1 MKCKYLI
8 PIFFCLISLI
18 GISKLNAQSKTN
30 IGLDLVEDF
39 SRVIDGGIA
48 QGETLMGFISLSH
61 ETSLWSGASL
71 KGQHV
76 LNHGKPLTDYVG
88 DLQTISNIEAPRNI
102 YLYELIIEQ
111 KFKGHT
117 LIIGKSEI
125 NALFSYSTHG
135 LGFVHSSFGI
145 GPEMSVNVPL
155 ATFPYAAMGIYTN
168 IQLQKNFHLSAAVY
182 DGRPNTEIGY
192 LKSYDF
198 SLNSKRG
205 LFWIGEID
213 YQITKDKTQLSTYKM
228 GVWSLQGHRQRES
241 GFYAI
246 MDQTLLTEKEDPTQG
261 LHAFAQ
267 YGRIPNNASVF
278 SNYKGLG
285 MVYYGAFKKRAQDQ
299 LGLAWG
305 QGNLSDTY
313 RNNLSRSSDRS
324 ETVIEAYYNYVI
336 SDQIEVQLDSQYIL
350 NPGVDPAVKNALVG
364 ILRLK
369 YKLF

>member
-1 MKCKYLI
+1 MRPLFYKLITAYLL
-8 PIFFCLISLI
+8 FFVSQAI
-18 GISKLNAQSKTN
+18 AQNGKT
-30 IGLDLVEDF
+30 IVEVSAVEDF
-39 SRVIDGGIA
+39 SSVINGGIA
-48 QGETLMGFISLSH
+48 QGETLMGFISLTH

-102 YLYELIIEQ
+102 YLYEFMLEQ
-111 KFKGHT
+111 RFKDHT
-117 LIIGKSEI
+117 LIVGKSEI
-125 NALFSYSTHG
+125 NALFAYSTHG

-155 ATFPYAAMGIYTN
+155 ATYPYAAMGIYTN
-168 IQLQKNFHLSAAVY
+168 LQIQKNLHLSAAVY

-205 LFWIGEID
+205 LFWIGELE
-213 YQITKDKTQLSTYKM
+213 YQASHEQALASTYKI
-228 GVWSLQGHRQRES
+228 GVWILEHSAQKES

-246 MDQTLLTEKEDPTQG
+246 LDQTLLTENEDPIQG

-299 LGLAWG
+299 IGLAWG
-305 QGNLSDTY
+305 QGNVSNIY
-313 RNNLSRSSDRS
+313 REGLSRPSDRA
-324 ETVIEAYYNYVI
+324 ETVIEAYYNYVL
-336 SDQIEVQLDSQYIL
+336 SDQIEVQLDSQYVV
-350 NPGVDPAVKNALVG
+350 NPGVDPQLKNALVG

-369 YKLF
+369 YKIF

>member
-1 MKCKYLI
+1 MKCKHLI
-8 PIFFCLISLI
+8 PLLFCFLSL
-18 GISKLNAQSKTN
+18 GGTNKLNAQSKTS

-39 SRVIDGGIA
+39 SSVIDGGIT
-48 QGETLMGFISLSH
+48 QGETLMGFISLTH
-61 ETSLWSGASL
+61 ETRLWKGASL

-102 YLYELIIEQ
+102 YLYEFNFEQ
-111 KFKGHT
+111 RFKGHK
-117 LIIGKSEI
+117 LIVGKSEI
-125 NALFSYSTHG
+125 NALFAYSTHG
-135 LGFVHSSFGI
+135 MGFIHSSFGI

-155 ATFPYAAMGIYTN
+155 ATFPYAAMGIYSS
-168 IQLQKNFHLSAAVY
+168 IRLQEKLHFSAAVF
-182 DGRPNTEIGY
+182 DGSPNTAIGY

-205 LFWIGEID
+205 LFWIGELD
-213 YQITKDKTQLSTYKM
+213 YQITKEKAQASTYKM
-228 GVWSLQGHRQRES
+228 GVWTLESDSQRES
-241 GFYAI
+241 GFYALI
-246 MDQTLLTEKEDPTQG
+246 DQTLIPEKNDPTQG

-285 MVYYGAFKKRAQDQ
+285 LVYYGAFKKRAQDQ
-299 LGLAWG
+299 TGLAWG

-313 RNNLSRSSDRS
+313 RNGLQKRSNPA
-324 ETVIEAYYNYVI
+324 ETVIEAYYNYVL
-336 SDQIEVQLDSQYIL
+336 SDQLNIQLDAQYII
-350 NPGVDPAVKNALVG
+350 NPGVNTGVKNALIG

-369 YKLF
+369 YHLF

>member
-1 MKCKYLI
+1 MKCKHLI
-8 PIFFCLISLI
+8 PILFCLLSLI

-39 SRVIDGGIA
+39 SSVIDGGNT

-102 YLYELIIEQ
+102 YLYEFILEQ
-111 KFKGHT
+111 KFKGHK
-117 LIIGKSEI
+117 LIVGKSEI
-125 NALFSYSTHG
+125 NALFAFSTHG
-135 LGFVHSSFGI
+135 LGFIHSSFGI

-168 IQLQKNFHLSAAVY
+168 IQIQKNLHLSAAVY

-213 YQITKDKTQLSTYKM
+213 YQITKEKTQISTYKM
-228 GVWSLQGHRQRES
+228 GVWSLQGNSQRES

-246 MDQTLLTEKEDPTQG
+246 MDQKLLTEDEDPTQG
-261 LHAFAQ
+261 LHVFAQ

-278 SNYKGLG
+278 KTYAGLG
-285 MVYYGAFKKRAQDQ
+285 MVYYGPLSNRSQDQ
-299 LGLAWG
+299 IGLAWG
-305 QGNLSDTY
+305 QGNVSNIY
-313 RNNLSRSSDRS
+313 RNRLLRTSDRA
-324 ETVIEAYYNYVI
+324 ETVIEAYYNYTL
-336 SDQIEVQLDSQYIL
+336 SDQLEVQLDSQYIV
-350 NPGVDPAVKNALVG
+350 NPGVNPGVKNALVG

-369 YKLF
+369 YNLF

>member
-1 MKCKYLI
+1 MKPSFLLILPLYLG
-8 PIFFCLISLI
+8 IFISH
-18 GISKLNAQSKTN
+18 SSAAQERKT
-30 IGLDLVEDF
+30 LFDLEIVEDF
-39 SRVIDGGIA
+39 SGVINGGIA
-48 QGETLMGFISLSH
+48 QGETLMGFISLTH
-61 ETSLWSGASL
+61 ETSLWSGARL
-71 KGQHV
+71 KGQHA

-88 DLQTISNIEAPRNI
+88 DLQTISNIEAPRNF
-102 YLYELIIEQ
+102 YLYEFNLEQ

-117 LIIGKSEI
+117 LIVGKSEI
-125 NALFSYSTHG
+125 NALFAFSTHG

-155 ATFPYAAMGIYTN
+155 ATYPYAAMGIYTN
-168 IQLQKNFHLSAAVY
+168 LQIQKNLHLSAAVY

-192 LKSYDF
+192 LTSYDF

-213 YQITKDKTQLSTYKM
+213 YKITKEKRQQSTYKM
-228 GVWSLQGHRQRES
+228 GVWSLQGNSQRES

-246 MDQTLLTEKEDPTQG
+246 MDQTLLTENEDPIQG

-299 LGLAWG
+299 IGLAWG
-305 QGNLSDTY
+305 QGNVSNIY
-313 RNNLSRSSDRS
+313 REGLSRPSDRA
-324 ETVIEAYYNYVI
+324 ETVIEAYYNYVL
-336 SDQIEVQLDSQYIL
+336 SDQIEVQLDSQYIV
-350 NPGVDPAVKNALVG
+350 NPGVDPQVKNALVG

-369 YKLF
+369 YKIL

>member
-1 MKCKYLI
+1 MKPGFILTLSLYLG
-8 PIFFCLISLI
+8 IFFNHTCSAQAYKTSF
-18 GISKLNAQSKTN
+18 GIE
-30 IGLDLVEDF
+30 IIEDF
-39 SRVIDGGIA
+39 SRVIDGGITS
-48 QGETLMGFISLSH
+48 GETLMGFIALSH

-88 DLQTISNIEAPRNI
+88 DLQTISNIEAPRNF
-102 YLYELIIEQ
+102 YLYEFNLEQ
-111 KFKGHT
+111 RFKGHT
-117 LIIGKSEI
+117 LIVGKSEI
-125 NALFSYSTHG
+125 NALFAYSTHG

-168 IQLQKNFHLSAAVY
+168 LQIQKNLHLSAAVY

-213 YQITKDKTQLSTYKM
+213 YQITKEKRQQSTYKM
-228 GVWSLQGHRQRES
+228 GVWSLQGITQKES

-246 MDQTLLTEKEDPTQG
+246 IDQKLLTEDEDPTQG

-278 SNYKGLG
+278 KNYSGMG
-285 MVYYGAFKKRAQDQ
+285 MVYYGPLSNRSQDQ
-299 LGLAWG
+299 IGLAWG

-313 RNNLSRSSDRS
+313 RNNLSRTTDRA

-336 SDQIEVQLDSQYIL
+336 SDQLEVQLDSQYII
-350 NPGVDPAVKNALVG
+350 NPGVDPLVKNALIG

-369 YKLF
+369 YKIL

>member
-1 MKCKYLI
+1 MKPGFILTLSLYLG
-8 PIFFCLISLI
+8 FFFNHTCSAQAYKTSF
-18 GISKLNAQSKTN
+18 GIE
-30 IGLDLVEDF
+30 IIEDF
-39 SRVIDGGIA
+39 SRVIDGGITS
-48 QGETLMGFISLSH
+48 GETLMGFIALSH

-88 DLQTISNIEAPRNI
+88 DLQTISNIEAPRNF
-102 YLYELIIEQ
+102 YLYEFNLEQ
-111 KFKGHT
+111 RFKGHT
-117 LIIGKSEI
+117 LIVGKSEI
-125 NALFSYSTHG
+125 NALFAYSTHG

-155 ATFPYAAMGIYTN
+155 ATYPYAAMGIYTN
-168 IQLQKNFHLSAAVY
+168 LQIQKNLHLSAAVY

-198 SLNSKRG
+198 SLNSKRD

-213 YQITKDKTQLSTYKM
+213 YQITKEKRQQSTYKM
-228 GVWSLQGHRQRES
+228 GVWSLQGNSQIES

-246 MDQTLLTEKEDPTQG
+246 IDQKLLTEDEDPIQG

-267 YGRIPNNASVF
+267 YGRIPNNATVF
-278 SNYKGLG
+278 TNYKGLG
-285 MVYYGAFKKRAQDQ
+285 MVYYGPLSNRSQDQ
-299 LGLAWG
+299 IGLAWG

-313 RNNLSRSSDRS
+313 RNNLSRTTDRA

-336 SDQIEVQLDSQYIL
+336 SDQLEVQLDSQYIV
-350 NPGVDPAVKNALVG
+350 NPGVDPLVKNALVG

-369 YKLF
+369 YNLF

>member
-1 MKCKYLI
+1 MRPLFHKLITAYLL
-8 PIFFCLISLI
+8 FFTSHTF
-18 GISKLNAQSKTN
+18 AQNGKT
-30 IGLDLVEDF
+30 IVEVSAVEDF
-39 SRVIDGGIA
+39 SSVINGGIA
-48 QGETLMGFISLSH
+48 QGETLMGFISLTH

-102 YLYELIIEQ
+102 YLYEFILEQ

-125 NALFSYSTHG
+125 NALFAYSTHG

-192 LKSYDF
+192 IKSYDF

-205 LFWIGEID
+205 FFWIGEID
-213 YQITKDKTQLSTYKM
+213 YQITKEKTQISTYKM
-228 GVWSLQGHRQRES
+228 GIWSLQGITQKES

-246 MDQTLLTEKEDPTQG
+246 IDQKLLTEDEDSTQG

-267 YGRIPNNASVF
+267 YGRIPNNATVF
-278 SNYKGLG
+278 KNYSGMG
-285 MVYYGAFKKRAQDQ
+285 MVYYGPFSNRSQDQ
-299 LGLAWG
+299 IGLAWG
-305 QGNLSDTY
+305 QGNVSNIY
-313 RNNLSRSSDRS
+313 REGLSRTTDRA
-324 ETVIEAYYNYVI
+324 ETVIESYYNYVI
-336 SDQIEVQLDSQYIL
+336 SDQLEVQLDSQYII
-350 NPGVDPAVKNALVG
+350 NPGVDPLVKNALVG

-369 YKLF
+369 YNLF